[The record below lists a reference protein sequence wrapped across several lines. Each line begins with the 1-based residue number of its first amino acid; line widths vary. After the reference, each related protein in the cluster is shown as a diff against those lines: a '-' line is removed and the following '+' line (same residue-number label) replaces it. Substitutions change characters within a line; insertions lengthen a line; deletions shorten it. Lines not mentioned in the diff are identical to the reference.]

1 MKVIYLGL
9 IGFGTI
15 GSGVVKLLQEEKENL
30 ARKLGFELRLKK
42 IADIDLG
49 RPRPVSVPQ
58 DILCQDAM
66 MIVNDPEIDIVIEL
80 MGGYEP
86 ARSIVK
92 AALRNKKHVVT
103 ANKALLAEYGDEI
116 WHIANEEGC
125 ELGFEASVGGT
136 IPIIKTVRES
146 LIANDISHLM
156 AIMNGTTN
164 YILSQMTDERK
175 EFDQVLKEAQKL
187 GFAEADPSFDIDG
200 KDTAHKL
207 AIVLGL
213 AYGGSVKTM
222 DFYCEGI
229 REISHQDIEFALEL
243 GYRIKLLAIAFK
255 RGSRIEARIHPTMI
269 PSDHLLASVNSNYN
283 AFYLVGSASG
293 PIFLFGQGAG
303 MMPTASAVLGD
314 VVDIAKKLKGEGGK
328 RVGLRDPEVHVL
340 RPLDLVPFDEICT
353 NYYFRFM
360 AVDRAGVL
368 SKISGILGNH
378 NISIASVIQKGRKKD
393 GAVPI
398 VMVTHEARER
408 DVQDALEKI
417 EQLDVVHE
425 RVKVIRIEDE
435 RLK

>member
-1 MKVIYLGL
+1 MRVISLGL

-15 GSGVVKLLQEEKENL
+15 GSGVVKLLSEEKENL
-30 ARKLGFELRLKK
+30 ARKLGFELSLKRV
-42 IADIDLG
+42 ADCDLK
-49 RPRPVSVPQ
+49 RPRQVSVPMETLTE
-58 DILCQDAM
+58 DPMAVVD
-66 MIVNDPEIDIVIEL
+66 DPEIDIVIEL
-80 MGGYEP
+80 IGGYEP

-92 AALRNKKHVVT
+92 ASLKNKKHVVT
-103 ANKALLAEYGDEI
+103 ANKALLAEYGEEL
-116 WHIANEEGC
+116 WRLAWQEGC
-125 ELGFEASVGGT
+125 DIGFEASVGGT

-146 LIANDISHLM
+146 LVANEIEHLM

-164 YILSQMTDERK
+164 YILSKMTDEGK
-175 EFDQVLKEAQKL
+175 EFDEVLGEAQKL
-187 GFAEADPSFDIDG
+187 GFAESDPSFDIDG
-200 KDTAHKL
+200 TDTAHKL

-213 AYGGSVKTM
+213 AYGGSVKIS

-229 REISHQDIEFALEL
+229 RGINHQDIEFAREL

-255 RGSRIEARIHPTMI
+255 RGERIEARIHPTMI
-269 PSDHLLASVNSNYN
+269 PADHLLAIVSSNYN
-283 AFYLVGSASG
+283 AFYMVGSASG

-314 VVDIAKKLKGEGGK
+314 IVDIAKRLARDEKGVKPGTTHDN
-328 RVGLRDPEVHVL
+328 LL
-340 RPLDLVPFDEICT
+340 RPLNIVPFDEVCT

-360 AVDRAGVL
+360 AADRAGVL
-368 SKISGILGNH
+368 SKISGILGSH
-378 NISIASVIQKGRKKD
+378 NISIASVIQKGRKKN

-408 DVQDALEKI
+408 DVKDALEKI
-417 EQLDVVHE
+417 EDLDVVHE